1 MVSLTHEKA
10 ARAELAI
17 NRACADQ
24 SKKLK
29 CKNSKSAWRRAGR
42 PRSGPAY
49 QQMKVARN
57 DVKTYVRSSRAK
69 MERKVI
75 QARDNMFRERDERR
89 FDIYQKKTQCRKL
102 VVDGNPII
110 DEAELLS
117 CWKNHFSNLAHSQTR
132 EAKTECDDYMV
143 AMSHGYEDFI
153 LDYDFTEDEIE
164 YALKR
169 LKSNKSGGADGL
181 VTEHLKHG
189 GHSIVSWLRRILNR
203 IIQLEKIPPS
213 FKLGVITPVFK
224 GKGRDPLDCNNYRG
238 ITLTSVLAKCL
249 EILVLSRLEFLFCEK
264 GFPTSSQTAY
274 QKGLSCIDAIFSTQE
289 VILKHIREGDTPYL
303 CFFDLEKAFDSV
315 EYSTLLTNIFNLG
328 INGKCFRLIKDWY
341 TDTRSIV
348 RVNNQCSQS
357 FPIHRGVKQGSV
369 LSPLLFIVVID
380 SLLSYLASS
389 GLGLKVSGLNVG
401 FSAHADD
408 VRAASNSIIDTQ
420 TQGKLIASF
429 CSANNLKLN
438 VSNKT
443 ELVQFTSGRVTASTH
458 NIAGQTIHTQPEA
471 KCLGVW
477 WRYNLSPARS
487 VHGGTH

>member
-1 MVSLTHEKA
+1 MQLVQGGQTTIFITST
-10 ARAELAI
+10 
-17 NRACADQ
+17 Q
-24 SKKLK
+24 S
-29 CKNSKSAWRRAGR
+29 N
-42 PRSGPAY
+42 
-49 QQMKVARN
+49 
-57 DVKTYVRSSRAK
+57 
-69 MERKVI
+69 I
-75 QARDNMFRERDERR
+75 
-89 FDIYQKKTQCRKL
+89 
-102 VVDGNPII
+102 
-110 DEAELLS
+110 
-117 CWKNHFSNLAHSQTR
+117 
-132 EAKTECDDYMV
+132 
-143 AMSHGYEDFI
+143 
-153 LDYDFTEDEIE
+153 
-164 YALKR
+164 
-169 LKSNKSGGADGL
+169 
-181 VTEHLKHG
+181 
-189 GHSIVSWLRRILNR
+189 
-203 IIQLEKIPPS
+203 
-213 FKLGVITPVFK
+213 ITPRAHAQQGV
-224 GKGRDPLDCNNYRG
+224 
-238 ITLTSVLAKCL
+238 T
-249 EILVLSRLEFLFCEK
+249 
-264 GFPTSSQTAY
+264 
-274 QKGLSCIDAIFSTQE
+274 
-289 VILKHIREGDTPYL
+289 YL

-369 LSPLLFIVVID
+369 LSPSLFIVVID

-438 VSNKT
+438 ANKT

-477 WRYNLSPARS
+477 WRYNLPRQDPWRNALIRPDGPFSHSAQSEHSTESSTPLPVAVCS
-487 VHGGTH
+487 KHS